1 MLIVSLMTLA
11 FGAWSVRTV
20 REWIHDQPIE
30 QFCGDFLRAPKAGW
44 FKLKECTLDV
54 NAMVLESSN
63 GEFEPLD
70 NRRKG
75 ISSKL
80 YDGTP
85 QWVAALIPITTPMDR
100 GARRAAMRSE
110 SEDLLK
116 WLNAHELADDARR
129 EKMWADPAV
138 LLRMTRPSVLEGE
151 SVKPEGDLIP
161 RAFGPAASV
170 NMHFFTIGKAPE
182 RTHVAVTLGIGFVL
196 WVALVLIISR
206 FAKAPRLDHEL
217 TPEQVTAKNIVGG
230 TKVELGALEELRRE
244 ERERTRTNK
253 RSG

>member
-1 MLIVSLMTLA
+1 MLVVSLMTLG
-11 FGAWSVRTV
+11 FSAWAIRSV
-20 REWIHDQPIE
+20 REWIDE
-30 QFCGDFLRAPKAGW
+30 QTAEQNCGDFLRAPKAGW
-44 FKLKECTLDV
+44 FKLKDCTLDV

-85 QWVAALIPITTPMDR
+85 KWVAALIPITTPMDR

-110 SEDLLK
+110 SDDLLK
-116 WLNAHELADDARR
+116 WLNVHERADDAKR
-129 EKMWADPAV
+129 EKMWADPVV
-138 LLRMTRPSVLEGE
+138 LLRMTRPAILEGE
-151 SVKPEGDLIP
+151 SVKPEGDLVP

-170 NMHFFTIGKAPE
+170 NMHVFTVGKPPE

-196 WVALVLIISR
+196 WVALVLIVSR

-217 TPEQVTAKNIVGG
+217 TPEQVTARNIVGG
-230 TKVELGALEELRRE
+230 TRVELGELEQLRRE
-244 ERERTRTNK
+244 EANERKRK